1 MKYDWLKDY
10 GDNIPEPLEMRAD
23 ERARVLAN
31 ALGKVEIIQ
40 STTKRNAGQKRR
52 LLRWAAVLA
61 AVLTLGMLTAGAAS
75 GTIEVGELLYWIFGA
90 QTTPEQLDGLALA
103 GTPIGQSQTRD
114 GYTVHLYGAV
124 GDKFSCYL
132 VFDVTAPAGTV
143 LDNGNGYGFQSAEL
157 WQTER
162 DSGPFGYYCTD
173 LPDED
178 PTDGVA
184 RFMVAYEQDRA
195 IEGRNYTLRLEGFTA
210 YVDDGSGDGA
220 WGNERLLSHAVWE
233 FSFPMDYTDTSV
245 RIPAGRWVDF
255 RGGKAVLHTIA
266 VSPFS
271 IRMDFRKSVTDL
283 FRKQAGGSEEP
294 PEIVL
299 NFRDG
304 SALRVDALWS
314 GSSSTGFHLFR
325 GWHTS
330 VSVHFDGPV
339 NPEELASVAIDG
351 IEFEA
356 GPSKK

>member
-10 GDNIPEPLEMRAD
+10 GDNTPEPLEMRAD

-162 DSGPFGYYCTD
+162 DSGPAPICRMKIPQTVWRD
-173 LPDED
+173 LWWHMSRTGPS
-178 PTDGVA
+178 
-184 RFMVAYEQDRA
+184 R
-195 IEGRNYTLRLEGFTA
+195 EGTIPCGWKGSRHTWTTVPETA
-210 YVDDGSGDGA
+210 
-220 WGNERLLSHAVWE
+220 
-233 FSFPMDYTDTSV
+233 
-245 RIPAGRWVDF
+245 
-255 RGGKAVLHTIA
+255 RGGMKGCCLMRSGNFPSPWITQIRPSVSRQVGGWISGAGKRCCIRLRYPRFPSGWIFGK
-266 VSPFS
+266 VSPICFGS
-271 IRMDFRKSVTDL
+271 RQAAARSRRKSY
-283 FRKQAGGSEEP
+283 
-294 PEIVL
+294 
-299 NFRDG
+299 
-304 SALRVDALWS
+304 
-314 GSSSTGFHLFR
+314 
-325 GWHTS
+325 
-330 VSVHFDGPV
+330 
-339 NPEELASVAIDG
+339 
-351 IEFEA
+351 
-356 GPSKK
+356 